1 MEGGYPKIIREG
13 INSNYLPV
21 WMQEAGYNTYYTGK
35 LWNAHNVDN
44 YDKPYAQGFNG
55 SDFLLDPYTYQYYN
69 SWMSRNGGPPINY
82 KGQYSPDVVA
92 EKAYAFL
99 HEATAHPEPWML
111 TVAPIAPHS
120 DCILGE
126 ENFRID
132 HPAYAPRHA
141 HLFKDY
147 KIPRTPDF
155 NPAKVCANSASREA
169 PFLMCC
175 SSVAYRG

>member
-44 YDKPYAQGFNG
+44 YNKPYAKGFNG

-69 SWMSRNGGPPINY
+69 SWMSRNGGPPVNY

-99 HEATAHPEPWML
+99 HEATTHQEPWML

-120 DCILGE
+120 NCILGE
-126 ENFRID
+126 DNFRID
-132 HPAYAPRHA
+132 YPAYAPRHA

-155 NPAKVCANSASREA
+155 NPTGVCETVSI
-169 PFLMCC
+169 FC
-175 SSVAYRG
+175 

>member
-1 MEGGYPKIIREG
+1 
-13 INSNYLPV
+13 
-21 WMQEAGYNTYYTGK
+21 MQEAGYNTYYIGK
-35 LWNAHNVDN
+35 LWNAHSVDN
-44 YDKPYAQGFNG
+44 YNKPTAEGFNG

-69 SWMSRNGGPPINY
+69 SWMSRNGDQPVNY

-99 HEATAHPEPWML
+99 DEATTEQRPWML

-120 DCILGE
+120 DCVLGE
-126 ENFRID
+126 KNFRID

-155 NPAKVCANSASREA
+155 NPTAVCLN
-169 PFLMCC
+169 
-175 SSVAYRG
+175 AYSLYNFNC